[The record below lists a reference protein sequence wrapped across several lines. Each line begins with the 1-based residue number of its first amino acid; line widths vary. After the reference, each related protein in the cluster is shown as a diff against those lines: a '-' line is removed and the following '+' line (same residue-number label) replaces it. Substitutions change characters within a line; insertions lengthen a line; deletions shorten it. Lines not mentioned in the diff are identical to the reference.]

1 VEIPAMP
8 AVPHTSSLVR
18 PGRVVL
24 GVSVVLTLFL
34 RGAVGAPDAA
44 GAAGCTPTSIAGSP
58 NSLTTSRPTT
68 GASPA
73 STPQCVKAASS
84 APKAKAKV
92 SAAPVTVAVAAAV
105 AAPAWKSVLDPLSA
119 GGWKY
124 ISDGPAEN
132 PSAVYASTH
141 SIMHNGNVVTAW
153 MRWEFARPQAEVYP
167 LHYLSA
173 VTREELDC
181 DARSYR
187 RAEVVYYT
195 RNNLQEKGPS
205 FTALNDDT
213 TWKQAIPGS
222 EPDAMLNWGCTVAAA
237 PEHGPAPAKA
247 AKAPKAET
255 PTGASSSAPAAA
267 PTGGTDLHTAR

>member
-1 VEIPAMP
+1 MP
-8 AVPHTSSLVR
+8 AVPHTSSLLR
-18 PGRVVL
+18 PGLVVL
-24 GVSVVLTLFL
+24 GVAVVLTLFL
-34 RGAVGAPDAA
+34 RGAVGAV
-44 GAAGCTPTSIAGSP
+44 GAPGCTPASIAGSP

-68 GASPA
+68 GAGTA
-73 STPQCVKAASS
+73 SSPQCAKAVSS

-92 SAAPVTVAVAAAV
+92 AAAPVTVAVAAAV
-105 AAPAWKSVLDPLSA
+105 AAPAWKSVLDPLPA

-153 MRWEFARPQAEVYP
+153 MRWEFARPQGEVYP

-187 RAEVVYYT
+187 RAEVVYYL

-205 FTALNDDT
+205 FTALDDDT

-237 PEHGPAPAKA
+237 AHAPAPAKA
-247 AKAPKAET
+247 AKAPKAEV
-255 PTGASSSAPAAA
+255 PTAAASSAPAAA
-267 PTGGTDLHTAR
+267 PTAGTDLHTAR

>member
-1 VEIPAMP
+1 VEIPVMP
-8 AVPHTSSLVR
+8 AVPHTSSLLR
-18 PGRVVL
+18 PGLVVL
-24 GVSVVLTLFL
+24 GVAVFLTLFL
-34 RGAVGAPDAA
+34 RGAIGAVSATAA
-44 GAAGCTPTSIAGSP
+44 PGCTPASIAGSP

-68 GASPA
+68 GANSA
-73 STPQCVKAASS
+73 SSPQCVKAVSS

-92 SAAPVTVAVAAAV
+92 SAAPATVAVAAAV
-105 AAPAWKSVLDPLSA
+105 TAPAWKSVLDPLPA

-187 RAEVVYYT
+187 RAEVVYYL

-205 FTALNDDT
+205 FTALDDDT

-222 EPDAMLNWGCTVAAA
+222 EPDAMLNWGCTVAATA
-237 PEHGPAPAKA
+237 AHGSAPAKA
-247 AKAPKAET
+247 AKAPKTEALT
-255 PTGASSSAPAAA
+255 AAPSSAPAAA
-267 PTGGTDLHTAR
+267 PAAGTDLHTAR

>member
-1 VEIPAMP
+1 VEISAMP
-8 AVPHTSSLVR
+8 ATRRALDARRWAAVVPL
-18 PGRVVL
+18 
-24 GVSVVLTLFL
+24 LTLFV
-34 RGAVGAPDAA
+34 RGALGAT
-44 GAAGCTPTSIAGSP
+44 GCTPAPAAS
-58 NSLTTSRPTT
+58 TT
-68 GASPA
+68 
-73 STPQCVKAASS
+73 STPQCVKAVNGT
-84 APKAKAKV
+84 PKSKAKV
-92 SAAPVTVAVAAAV
+92 SVAPAAAAV
-105 AAPAWKSVLDPLSA
+105 ATAVAVPSWKSVLDPLPA
-119 GGWKY
+119 GGWNY
-124 ISDGPAEN
+124 ISDGPADN

-187 RAEVVYYT
+187 RAAVVYYT
-195 RNNLQEKGPS
+195 RNNLLEKGSS

-222 EPDAMLNWGCTVAAA
+222 EPDAMLNWGCTLATV
-237 PEHGPAPAKA
+237 PEHSSAPAKAAKA
-247 AKAPKAET
+247 AKAPKADP

-267 PTGGTDLHTAR
+267 PASGTDLHTAR

>member
-1 VEIPAMP
+1 MPAMRR
-8 AVPHTSSLVR
+8 ALDAC
-18 PGRVVL
+18 L
-24 GVSVVLTLFL
+24 WAAAVLTLCF
-34 RGAVGAPDAA
+34 RGAVGAT
-44 GAAGCTPTSIAGSP
+44 GCAPVP
-58 NSLTTSRPTT
+58 V
-68 GASPA
+68 A
-73 STPQCVKAASS
+73 STASSPQCIKAVNGR
-84 APKAKAKV
+84 PKARTKV
-92 SAAPVTVAVAAAV
+92 SAALPAAAAAVAVAA
-105 AAPAWKSVLDPLSA
+105 PSWKSVLDPLDA

-124 ISDGPAEN
+124 ISDGPADN
-132 PSAVYASTH
+132 PSAVYASMH

-195 RNNLQEKGPS
+195 RNNLQGKGPS

-222 EPDAMLNWGCTVAAA
+222 EPDAMLNWGCTLPAVPA
-237 PEHGPAPAKA
+237 HSSAPAKA
-247 AKAPKAET
+247 AKAPKAQS
-255 PTGASSSAPAAA
+255 PTAAASSAPAAA
-267 PTGGTDLHTAR
+267 PASGTDLHTAR

>member
-1 VEIPAMP
+1 MP
-8 AVPHTSSLVR
+8 AVPQNSSLPP
-18 PGRVVL
+18 PGRAAFGVAVL
-24 GVSVVLTLFL
+24 LTFFL
-34 RGAVGAPDAA
+34 RGAVGAT
-44 GAAGCTPTSIAGSP
+44 GCTSAPVAG
-58 NSLTTSRPTT
+58 T
-68 GASPA
+68 ASTAPVTA
-73 STPQCVKAASS
+73 STPQCVKAVNGTS
-84 APKAKAKV
+84 KAKVKV
-92 SAAPVTVAVAAAV
+92 SAAPAAV
-105 AAPAWKSVLDPLSA
+105 ATAAVPAATWKSVLDPLPA

-132 PSAVYASTH
+132 PSAVYASVH

-153 MRWEFARPQAEVYP
+153 MRWEFARPQADVYP

-187 RAEVVYYT
+187 GAAVVYYT

-222 EPDAMLNWGCTVAAA
+222 EPDPMLNWGCTLAVV
-237 PEHGPAPAKA
+237 PEHGPAT
-247 AKAPKAET
+247 AKAPQAPPKVPKADP
-255 PTGASSSAPAAA
+255 PTAVSSSAPAAA
-267 PTGGTDLHTAR
+267 ASSGTDLHTVR